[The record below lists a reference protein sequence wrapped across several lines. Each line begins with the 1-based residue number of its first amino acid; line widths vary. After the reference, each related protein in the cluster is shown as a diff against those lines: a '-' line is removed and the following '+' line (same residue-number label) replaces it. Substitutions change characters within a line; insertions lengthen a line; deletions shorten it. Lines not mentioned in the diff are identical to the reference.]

1 MNPRLKELLGVL
13 DLEEI
18 ELNVYRGQNEP
29 GREGRLFGGQVAAQA
44 LVAARRTVGDV
55 PAHSLHGYF
64 LRPGDPA
71 VPVLYTVDRIRDG
84 RSFQT
89 RRVVAVQR
97 GKAIFNMACSFHA
110 AEPGYEHQ
118 APMPESPDPETLPTW
133 AERVAENLDRLPEE
147 VRAWAPRPRP
157 IDMRHVHPPT
167 FLGGKPEPGP
177 TLSWFRIEQPL
188 PADDP
193 AHEAILT
200 YVTDMG
206 LVDSIVRHHGRKGPL
221 GPVMVAS
228 LDHAVWF
235 HQPPRVDDWL
245 LYQQESPGAHGA
257 RGFARGMI
265 FARDGT
271 LVASVAQEGLVRPVG
286 KQGKP
291 EDRSQ

>member
-1 MNPRLKELLGVL
+1 ML

-29 GREGRLFGGQVAAQA
+29 GRIGRLFGGQVAAQA
-44 LVAARRTVGDV
+44 LVAAQRTVEGLS
-55 PAHSLHGYF
+55 AHSLHGYF
-64 LRPGDPA
+64 LRPGDPD

-97 GKAIFNMACSFHA
+97 GKAIFNLACSFHG
-110 AEPGYEHQ
+110 EETGYQHQ
-118 APMPESPDPETLPTW
+118 AEMPDAPPPESLPTW
-133 AERVAENLDRLPEE
+133 AERIQENWDRLPEE
-147 VRAWAPRPRP
+147 VRSWAPKPRP
-157 IDMRHVHPPT
+157 IDMRHLHPPT

-177 TLSWFRIEQPL
+177 TLSWFRIEHEL
-188 PADDP
+188 PAGDP
-193 AHEAILT
+193 LHQAILT

-221 GPVMVAS
+221 GPMMVAS

-235 HQPPRVDDWL
+235 HRPLRVDEWL
-245 LYQQESPGAHGA
+245 LYQQESPGAYGA

-265 FARDGT
+265 FARDGS

-286 KQGKP
+286 KAGKP
-291 EDRSQ
+291 EDRSG